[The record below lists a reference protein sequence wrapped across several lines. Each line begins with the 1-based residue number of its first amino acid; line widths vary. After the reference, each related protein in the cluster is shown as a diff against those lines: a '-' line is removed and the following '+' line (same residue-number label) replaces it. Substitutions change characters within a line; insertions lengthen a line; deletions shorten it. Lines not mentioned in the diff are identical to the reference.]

1 MTKSQDERKVLVAK
15 RSRRT
20 VVALY
25 VLFRRL
31 YISFSAPRMTGG
43 VRGRKKDLHYKIIGF
58 GGKGPLDEYCILF
71 PVDLKGFESYKRMCG
86 VMEWD
91 S

>member
-1 MTKSQDERKVLVAK
+1 MTKSQEERKVLVAK

-25 VLFRRL
+25 VLFHQLYLRL
-31 YISFSAPRMTGG
+31 FNEIKMNK
-43 VRGRKKDLHYKIIGF
+43 RGLHYQFVLF
-58 GGKGPLDEYCILF
+58 GGEGSLDEYCILF
-71 PVDLKGFESYKRMCG
+71 PVDLEGFESYKRMGG

>member
-1 MTKSQDERKVLVAK
+1 MTRSQEERKVLVAK

-25 VLFRRL
+25 VLLCQLYLRL
-31 YISFSAPRMTGG
+31 QFRMTGG

-71 PVDLKGFESYKRMCG
+71 PVDLKGFESYKRMGG